1 MKSKKHILKI
11 SALSFEIYPSLKHP
25 KNFFDIFGVSF
36 GVNSDNKLCR
46 KKRSIT
52 CVVIKEEEMSIRQ
65 KVLFKIKGVELEKI
79 DSPKKV
85 SSYFGV
91 NTFSMETMRK
101 HISRPTFEAFKAW
114 MSEGKTI
121 SLGQANEIA
130 DAMKEWAIAKGATYY
145 THWFQPMTGLTAEK
159 HDSFISIVA
168 PGKVIEK
175 FSGNKLI
182 QGEPDAS
189 SFPSGGIRATFE
201 ARGYTA
207 WDPSS
212 PAFIIESTLGKTL
225 CIPTIFISY
234 HGSALDK
241 KLPLLRSD
249 EALNKSAVSLLK
261 LFGHKDVK
269 KVFSTCGPEQE
280 YFLIDKNYYNLRQDL
295 VMAGRTLVG
304 APSPKG
310 QQLEDQYFGTIK
322 ERVVNFM
329 FEAAEEAY
337 KLGIP
342 VMTRHNEVAPHQY
355 EFAPIFEESNI
366 ACDHNQLLMELMKKV
381 ALRHNLVCLLH
392 EKPFAGI
399 NGSGKHLNW
408 SLADDKGN
416 NLLNPGETPE
426 DNLQFLAVLAGVL
439 RAVYLHA
446 DLLRA
451 SVALAGNEHRLGA
464 NEAPPAIISVFLG
477 DQLSAILDMLEK
489 GSKSKV
495 SKRDIID
502 LGIARLPKFNKDMTD
517 RNRTSPFAFTGAK
530 FEFRAVGSS
539 QNIATPITVVN
550 TIIAESLDYVADEI
564 KKAVSTGKDFNSG
577 VLKVISSI
585 IKDTKKIRFEGNNYS
600 EEWLKEAKKRGLPN
614 VAATY
619 EALEAL
625 TEEKNIALFEKY
637 KVLSK
642 EELIARYHIWVH
654 MYNLTLEIEA
664 NTLKEMVNAS
674 VVPAGYEYE
683 KLLAATLHEL
693 VGLKKSAGLK
703 IDAAVLKDK
712 KEHLSEVVTKIYY
725 VRRNVNEMDKL
736 LEKAKK
742 FSDEKRAEL
751 YFKELKPVM
760 EHIRKHVDQLE
771 CVVSDDAWDLPKYRE
786 MLFIK

>member
-1 MKSKKHILKI
+1 
-11 SALSFEIYPSLKHP
+11 
-25 KNFFDIFGVSF
+25 
-36 GVNSDNKLCR
+36 
-46 KKRSIT
+46 
-52 CVVIKEEEMSIRQ
+52 MSIRQ
-65 KVLFKIKGVELEKI
+65 KVLFKIKSVELDKVEE
-79 DSPKKV
+79 PRKV
-85 SSYFGV
+85 STYFGQ
-91 NTFSMETMRK
+91 NTFSMETMQK
-101 HISRPTFEAFKAW
+101 HISKETFEAFKTW
-114 MSEGKTI
+114 ISEGKTI
-121 SLGQANEIA
+121 SLAQANEIA
-130 DAMKEWAIAKGATYY
+130 AAMKDWAIAKGATYY

-159 HDSFISIVA
+159 HDSFISITA

-212 PAFIIESTLGKTL
+212 PAFIVESKLGKTL

-234 HGSALDK
+234 HGEALDK

-249 EALNKSAVSLLK
+249 EALNKAAISLLK
-261 LFGHKDVK
+261 LFGHKDVN

-280 YFLIDKNYYNLRQDL
+280 YFLIDKRYYNLRQDL
-295 VMAGRTLVG
+295 VMTGRTLIG

-329 FEAAEEAY
+329 FEVAEEAY

-366 ACDHNQLLMELMKKV
+366 AADHNQLLMELMKKI
-381 ALRHNLVCLLH
+381 ALKHDMVCLLH

-408 SLADDKGN
+408 SLADNQGN
-416 NLLNPGETPE
+416 NLLDPGQTPE
-426 DNLQFLAVLAGVL
+426 DNLQFLAVLVAVL

-477 DQLSAILDMLEK
+477 EQLTSILDMLEK
-489 GSKSKV
+489 GVKSKI
-495 SKRDIID
+495 SKADIMD
-502 LGIARLPKFNKDMTD
+502 FGIGRLPKFNKDTTD

-539 QNIATPITVVN
+539 QNISTPITIIN
-550 TIIAESLDYVADEI
+550 TIIAESLDYVTEQI
-564 KKAVSTGKDFNSG
+564 KRATSTGKDFNAC
-577 VLKVISSI
+577 VLQVVSKI
-585 IKDTKKIRFEGNNYS
+585 IKETKYIRFEGNNYS
-600 EEWLKEAKKRGLPN
+600 QEWVKEAKKRGLPN
-614 VAATY
+614 VASTY
-619 EALEAL
+619 KSLEAL
-625 TEEKNIALFEKY
+625 TKKETIALFEKY
-637 KVLSK
+637 RVFSA
-642 EELIARYHIWVH
+642 EELIARYHIWTH

-664 NTLKEMVNAS
+664 NTLNEMVNALA
-674 VVPAGYEYE
+674 VPAGYKYE
-683 KLLAATLHEL
+683 KLLAETLDVL
-693 VGLKKSAGLK
+693 VRLRKAAGLK
-703 IDAAVLKDK
+703 IDAAALKNKKDHLADVVL
-712 KEHLSEVVTKIYY
+712 KIYY
-725 VRRNVNEMDKL
+725 VRRNAAEMVNL
-736 LEKAKK
+736 LEQAKK
-742 FSDEKRAEL
+742 VSDEKRSEL
-751 YFKELKPVM
+751 YFLQLKPLM

>member
-1 MKSKKHILKI
+1 
-11 SALSFEIYPSLKHP
+11 
-25 KNFFDIFGVSF
+25 
-36 GVNSDNKLCR
+36 
-46 KKRSIT
+46 
-52 CVVIKEEEMSIRQ
+52 MSIRQ
-65 KVLFKIKGVELEKI
+65 KVLFEIKSIELAKAKA
-79 DSPKKV
+79 PKKV
-85 SSYFGV
+85 SSYFGE
-91 NTFSMETMRK
+91 NTFGLENMRK
-101 HISRPTFEAFKAW
+101 HISPKTFSAFKVW

-121 SLGQANEIA
+121 TLQQANEIA
-130 DAMKEWAIAKGATYY
+130 NAMKEWAISKGATYY
-145 THWFQPMTGLTAEK
+145 THWFQPMTGMTAEK
-159 HDSFISIVA
+159 HDSFISIVG

-212 PAFIIESTLGKTL
+212 PAFIIESALGKTL

-234 HGSALDK
+234 HGAALDK

-249 EALNKSAVSLLK
+249 EALNKSAVGLLK
-261 LFGHKDVK
+261 LFGHKNIK
-269 KVFSTCGPEQE
+269 KVFSTCGAEQE

-295 VMAGRTLVG
+295 VMTGRTLVG

-329 FEAAEEAY
+329 FEVAEEAY

-366 ACDHNQLLMELMKKV
+366 AADHNQLLMELMKKV

-408 SLADDKGN
+408 SLSDDLGN

-426 DNLQFLAVLAGVL
+426 DNLQFLTILAAVL

-451 SVALAGNEHRLGA
+451 SIALAGNEHRLGA
-464 NEAPPAIISVFLG
+464 NEAPPAIVSVFLG
-477 DQLSAILDMLEK
+477 EQLTSVLDMLEK
-489 GSKSKV
+489 GVKAKV

-502 LGIARLPKFNKDMTD
+502 LGIARLPQFNKDSTD
-517 RNRTSPFAFTGAK
+517 RNRTSPFAFTGSK

-539 QNIATPITVVN
+539 QNVSTPITVVN
-550 TIIAESLDYVADEI
+550 TIIADSLDYVASEI
-564 KKAVSTGKDFNSG
+564 KKVTSTGKDFNSA
-577 VLKVISSI
+577 VLKVISKI
-585 IKDTKKIRFEGNNYS
+585 IKETKDVRFEGNNYAP
-600 EEWLKEAKKRGLPN
+600 EWVKEAKRRGLPN

-625 TEEKNIALFEKY
+625 TKEKNIELFEKY
-637 KVLSK
+637 KVFSK
-642 EELIARYHIWVH
+642 EELIARYHIWIH

-664 NTLKEMVNAS
+664 NTLNEMVNAS

-683 KLLAATLHEL
+683 KLLARTLDEL
-693 VGLKKSAGLK
+693 VRLKKSAGLK
-703 IDAAVLKDK
+703 VDPAALKDK
-712 KEHLSEVVTKIYY
+712 KEHLSDIVSKIYY
-725 VRRNVNEMDKL
+725 VRHNTGEMIKL
-736 LEKAKK
+736 LERAKK
-742 FSDEKRAEL
+742 TSDEKRAEL
-751 YFKELKPVM
+751 YFKQLKPMM
-760 EHIRKHVDQLE
+760 EHIRRHVDDLE

>member
-1 MKSKKHILKI
+1 
-11 SALSFEIYPSLKHP
+11 
-25 KNFFDIFGVSF
+25 
-36 GVNSDNKLCR
+36 
-46 KKRSIT
+46 
-52 CVVIKEEEMSIRQ
+52 MSIRQ
-65 KVLFKIKGVELEKI
+65 KILFQIKSIDLENCKPQKKI
-79 DSPKKV
+79 
-85 SSYFGV
+85 SSYFGE
-91 NTFSMETMRK
+91 NTFNLDTMRK
-101 HISRPTFEAFKAW
+101 YISKSTFGAFKRW
-114 MSEGKTI
+114 MSEGVTI
-121 SLGQANEIA
+121 TKGQADEIA
-130 DAMKEWAIAKGATYY
+130 DAMKDWAMSKGATYY

-159 HDSFISIVA
+159 HDSFISITG
-168 PGKVIEK
+168 PGKVMEK
-175 FSGNKLI
+175 FSGSKLI

-212 PAFIIESTLGKTL
+212 PAFIIESKLGKTL

-234 HGSALDK
+234 HGEALDK

-249 EALNKSAVSLLK
+249 EALSKAAIRLLK
-261 LFGHKDVK
+261 LFGRKDVK

-295 VMAGRTLVG
+295 VLTGRTLVG

-329 FEAAEEAY
+329 FEVAEEAY

-366 ACDHNQLLMELMKKV
+366 AADHNQLLMELMKKV

-416 NLLNPGETPE
+416 NLLNPGDTPE
-426 DNLQFLAVLAGVL
+426 GNLQFLAVLVAVL
-439 RAVYLHA
+439 RAVYYHA

-464 NEAPPAIISVFLG
+464 NEAPPAIMSVFLG
-477 DQLSAILDMLEK
+477 DQLTAILNMIEK
-489 GSKSKV
+489 GSKTKV

-502 LGIARLPKFNKDMTD
+502 LGVSRLPKFNKDTTD

-539 QNIATPITVVN
+539 QNISTPITVVN
-550 TIIAESLDYVADEI
+550 TIIADSLDYIAEKI
-564 KKAVSTGKDFNSG
+564 EKASKGKDFNTA
-577 VLKVISSI
+577 VLQVVAETF
-585 IKDTKKIRFEGNNYS
+585 KDTKDVCFEGNNYA
-600 EEWLKEAKKRGLPN
+600 EEWIAQAKTRGLPN
-614 VAATY
+614 VASTVD
-619 EALEAL
+619 ALKAL
-625 TEEKNIALFEKY
+625 TRKENIELFEKF

-642 EELIARYHIWVH
+642 EELVARYHIWVH
-654 MYNLTLEIEA
+654 MYNTVLEIEA
-664 NTLKEMVNAS
+664 NTLNEMVNAS
-674 VVPAGYEYE
+674 IVPAGFEYQKLVANNLE
-683 KLLAATLHEL
+683 KLVRLREIT
-693 VGLKKSAGLK
+693 KMK
-703 IDAAVLKDK
+703 IDQSAIDDLKQ
-712 KEHLSEVVTKIYY
+712 HLSDVVEKIFY
-725 VRRNVNEMDKL
+725 VRRNDSEMVKL
-736 LEKAKK
+736 LEKASKMHHE
-742 FSDEKRAEL
+742 EKAKV
-751 YFKELKPVM
+751 YFTELKALM
-760 EHIRKHVDQLE
+760 DHIRRHVDALE
-771 CVVSDDAWDLPKYRE
+771 CVVSDEHWDLPKYRE